1 MIPLEKSP
9 LRKSI
14 QLLSLIS
21 RLSSTYNL
29 SKGGVGGGGYAEDVL
44 SEFFSFL

>member
-29 SKGGVGGGGYAEDVL
+29 SKGGVGGGCAEDVL